1 MCSVSSSLD
10 LLLQAPH
17 MLHAGLDT
25 DYTAALRIDNATVD
39 VL

>member
-1 MCSVSSSLD
+1 MRSVSSSLD

-25 DYTAALRIDNATVD
+25 DYTATLRIDNTIAD
-39 VL
+39 ML